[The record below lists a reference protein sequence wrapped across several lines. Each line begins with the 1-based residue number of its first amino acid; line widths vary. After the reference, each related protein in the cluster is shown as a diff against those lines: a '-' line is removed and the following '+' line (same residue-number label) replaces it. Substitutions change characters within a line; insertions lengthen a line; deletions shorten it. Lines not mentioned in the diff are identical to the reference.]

1 MTGDLASKDC
11 KGKMSEE
18 KKTRDNFEIF
28 RITLIQITIISFC
41 YVLLSIFSQFTMA
54 TVALQNRFPDNFVEL
69 TEEQKSEIQNNTV
82 KEFEV
87 LMKNNPQKIND
98 EYIEAVT
105 KTSPSL
111 LFVQNLLWLICF
123 VIPVYFILKKLV
135 RVEINS
141 LNDELGFIQINRG
154 LVAGCLVFLIL
165 LAVSMV
171 FSLVNFKPKINEFQA
186 KLFVNLKGNYYLL
199 AWAIYTVGLITGIL
213 EEFLFRGMFLAHFV
227 SKGLAREGLFITS
240 FLFGMMHFSF
250 DASPVVPAILT
261 LVGVL
266 FGLIYLQSKNIWVA
280 VGAHATYNSLGL
292 IAAYFLGDKLL

>member
-18 KKTRDNFEIF
+18 KKMRDNFEIF

-87 LMKNNPQKIND
+87 LMKNNPQ
-98 EYIEAVT
+98 
-105 KTSPSL
+105 
-111 LFVQNLLWLICF
+111 
-123 VIPVYFILKKLV
+123 
-135 RVEINS
+135 EINS

-154 LVAGCLVFLIL
+154 LVAGCVVFLIL

-171 FSLVNFKPKINEFQA
+171 FSFVNFKPKINEFQA

-280 VGAHATYNSLGL
+280 IGAHATYNSLGL